1 MKKHQTVLTGVF
13 IGAALMITAGVYSRT
28 SQQQRGAQPG
38 VVKPEMTDTIT
49 ATVYA
54 DNWFAMYI
62 NGKLVAVDPIDF
74 LPHNVV
80 KVDVLPEYPMTIA
93 IVAKDNADPKTGF
106 EYGNRVGDAGIVVKF
121 SDGTVSNAAWKVQRI
136 SSGPPVKTI
145 AFPTGWELPSF
156 DDSKWEAATV
166 YSTQRVNPKKPYYD
180 FDFMGASF
188 VWTSDLDT
196 DNTILLRTKVEK
208 PGWSKRWNTKPDLD
222 ISGAQVKS

>member
-1 MKKHQTVLTGVF
+1 
-13 IGAALMITAGVYSRT
+13 
-28 SQQQRGAQPG
+28 
-38 VVKPEMTDTIT
+38 
-49 ATVYA
+49 
-54 DNWFAMYI
+54 
-62 NGKLVAVDPIDF
+62 
-74 LPHNVV
+74 
-80 KVDVLPEYPMTIA
+80 
-93 IVAKDNADPKTGF
+93 VAKDNADPKTGY

-145 AFPTGWELPSF
+145 AFPAGWELPTF

-180 FDFMGASF
+180 YDFMGASF
-188 VWTSDLDT
+188 VWTTDLDT

-208 PGWSKRWNTKPDLD
+208 PGWNKRWNTKPDLD

>member
-28 SQQQRGAQPG
+28 TQQQRGPQPG
-38 VVKPEMTDTIT
+38 LIKPEMGDTIT

-62 NGKLVAVDPIDF
+62 NGKLVAIDPIDF

-80 KVDVLPEYPMTIA
+80 KVDILPEYPMTIA
-93 IVAKDNADPKTGF
+93 IVAKDNADPKTGY
-106 EYGNRVGDAGIVVKF
+106 EYGNRIGDAGIVVKF

-166 YSTQRVNPKKPYYD
+166 YSTLRVNPKKPYYD

-188 VWTSDLDT
+188 VWTTDLDT

-208 PGWSKRWNTKPDLD
+208 QGWNKRWNTKPDLD
-222 ISGAQVKS
+222 ISGAHVKS